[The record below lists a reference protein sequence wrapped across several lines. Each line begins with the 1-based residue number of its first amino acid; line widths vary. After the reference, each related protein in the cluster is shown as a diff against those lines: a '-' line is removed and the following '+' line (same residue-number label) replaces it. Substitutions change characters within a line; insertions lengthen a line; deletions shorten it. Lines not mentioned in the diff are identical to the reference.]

1 MMTFS
6 QAVLRALLAFVGFVV
21 IQIITGMLVPMKPVA
36 LPHIFQWMLLSNAV
50 VVTALSIVAVRTE
63 WRGWKMGAAV
73 ASIPLTIASV
83 NLLEAS
89 VFLKDAPLGFG
100 KIFLYTLISS
110 ALSVPLWML
119 LFGKR
124 DDGVPIEH
132 YRPILAKSRGERAW
146 KFAVSDLSYVVV
158 YLANGMIIY
167 PYVKDFYATQH
178 LPSMGAMVGLQVTIR
193 GPVFVLL
200 CVGLTRMLGLPRLS
214 GALAVG
220 AVFTL
225 LSGVAPLLMP
235 NPFFPDS
242 VRWVHFCEVTSEN
255 FVFGVIVAWL
265 WGQPTL
271 AGSRLL
277 HQTA

>member
-1 MMTFS
+1 MTFS

-36 LPHIFQWMLLSNAV
+36 LPHIFQGMLLSNAV

-89 VFLKDAPLGFG
+89 VFLKDAPVGFG

-110 ALSVPLWML
+110 ALSVPLWMR

-124 DDGVPIEH
+124 DDGLPIEH

-146 KFAVSDLSYVVV
+146 KFVVSDLSYVVV

-167 PYVKDFYATQH
+167 P
-178 LPSMGAMVGLQVTIR
+178 
-193 GPVFVLL
+193 
-200 CVGLTRMLGLPRLS
+200 
-214 GALAVG
+214 
-220 AVFTL
+220 
-225 LSGVAPLLMP
+225 
-235 NPFFPDS
+235 
-242 VRWVHFCEVTSEN
+242 
-255 FVFGVIVAWL
+255 
-265 WGQPTL
+265 
-271 AGSRLL
+271 
-277 HQTA
+277 